1 MRICNI
7 GSFSAWVLSVL
18 TWPGAERGD
27 RHQGRRHCWPCDSL
41 SQQDPIPWSC
51 ERPQGGPNSWKIAAK
66 ERFHM
71 SQLFFSEY
79 WFGVCKLLI
88 FVLHFQERVDAV
100 KDLMFLARE
109 LQHPKL
115 RCIWW
120 VLQGQF
126 FGNDEPSV
134 EARVFGV
141 FWWVPQVQG
150 RSLLGCLISL
160 LDPQG
165 AQTVSRQTLGR
176 LTRLTTED
184 REDARIRSSEPRAWL
199 KLQVNLRQFVNVV
212 QRQCFQGNTRNTLC
226 PLGFLAEVWTG
237 EIMREALDLQAC

>member
-1 MRICNI
+1 M
-7 GSFSAWVLSVL
+7 
-18 TWPGAERGD
+18 
-27 RHQGRRHCWPCDSL
+27 
-41 SQQDPIPWSC
+41 
-51 ERPQGGPNSWKIAAK
+51 
-66 ERFHM
+66 FH
-71 SQLFFSEY
+71 LFFSEY

-115 RCIWW
+115 RCI

-141 FWWVPQVQG
+141 FWWLLQVQG
-150 RSLLGCLISL
+150 RSLSGCLISL

-176 LTRLTTED
+176 LTRLTTQD
-184 REDARIRSSEPRAWL
+184 REDARIRSSDTKGMIETTS
-199 KLQVNLRQFVNVV
+199 QFAPIC
-212 QRQCFQGNTRNTLC
+212 QCRSTSIFSGNTRNTLC